1 MHSAIPFRF
10 RTSCLAKRDNDAV
23 VFEHCFRFHPSHGW
37 LVGARTFVHIVPF
50 LRFLLRRSRDFDLLI
65 AALLD
70 RCASALDLA
79 ASLVCVRL
87 VVALTIIEAKRK
99 VSSRCV
105 KCVSVRWCFSSL
117 MTVQRLFLWMLCVFQ
132 YKGSTCAAILFVEV
146 VVLLSLLLF

>member
-1 MHSAIPFRF
+1 MHAAVPFRF
-10 RTSCLAKRDNDAV
+10 RTSCLAKRNNDAV

-79 ASLVCVRL
+79 ASLVCVGL

-105 KCVSVRWCFSSL
+105 KCVSVGVSVLCDDCYRDYFFGCFACFSTRVVHVLRFSL
-117 MTVQRLFLWMLCVFQ
+117 RRL
-132 YKGSTCAAILFVEV
+132 
-146 VVLLSLLLF
+146 